1 MSWWE
6 ALRGLSPRALWPHLQ
21 GAVVHNAPVKLVA
34 LLSAVGLWLFV
45 NTAERD
51 AEIAVPVPVE
61 LRNQP
66 ANAMLVSPRVDFIDL
81 VVSGPRALLR
91 RIDPSDLSVALDLQG
106 VRSGPTVF
114 RITADMLDLPRGVTV
129 LRMTPAEV
137 TLAFA
142 PVQRRRVPVHVAL
155 SGRPSAGLRIGET
168 RVAPESVEVVGPAAD
183 VEKVRVA
190 ETVSI
195 DLEGAGPG
203 LIERD
208 VALEAPSEYV
218 SFSSGLVH
226 VQVRVEEPERTRTF
240 ADVAVEVRDAGTA
253 ARVVP
258 ARVRLTVR
266 GPRSAAEALELHP
279 GAVYIDAAGRAPGV
293 YQVTPRV
300 DLPAGLTLVRQ
311 EPESVE
317 LRIARQKQK
326 GDGG

>member
-1 MSWWE
+1 MSRWQP
-6 ALRGLSPRALWPHLQ
+6 LRGWSLRSLWPHLY
-21 GAVVHNAPVKLVA
+21 GAVVHNALVKLVA
-34 LLSAVGLWLFV
+34 LLSAVGLWFFV

-91 RIDPSDLSVALDLQG
+91 RIDLRDLSVVLDLQG
-106 VRSGPTVF
+106 VRTGPTVF
-114 RITADMLDLPRGVTV
+114 RITTEMLDLPRGVTV

-142 PVQRRRVPVHVAL
+142 PVLRRRVPVHVAL
-155 SGRPSAGLRIGET
+155 SGRPAAGLRIGET

-183 VEKVRVA
+183 VEPVRVA
-190 ETVSI
+190 ETVPI
-195 DLEGAGPG
+195 DLEGASPG

-218 SFSSGLVH
+218 SFSTGLVH

-240 ADVAVEVRDAGTA
+240 SDVAVDVRDAEGA

-258 ARVRLTVR
+258 PRVRLIVR
-266 GPRSAAEALELHP
+266 GPRSSTEALELHP

-293 YQVTPRV
+293 YRVAPRV

-317 LRIARQKQK
+317 LRISRQKQK
-326 GDGG
+326 SDGG